1 VSDDEDVMTVSG
13 IGGTHI
19 GLVSGVMFKVRLQCT
34 GVIDILVEALELH

>member
-1 VSDDEDVMTVSG
+1 VSDDADVTTVSG